1 MNRYRQDHGIFRIGR
16 RLIRVAATALIV
28 LIPSSVQGAV
38 EEQANAAEAKAEAE
52 TKETAQAMESGA
64 EGSSSARGA
73 PSRSPAEGSSS
84 ARGAPSRSPAEGS
97 SARGDPSAEV
107 FLPTEEISEDY
118 AAPFPVDI

>member
-1 MNRYRQDHGIFRIGR
+1 MNRNRQDHGIFSIGR

-38 EEQANAAEAKAEAE
+38 GEQANAAEAEAEA
-52 TKETAQAMESGA
+52 KETAQAMESGA
-64 EGSSSARGA
+64 EGSIRARGA
-73 PSRSPAEGSSS
+73 PSRSPAEGSI
-84 ARGAPSRSPAEGS
+84 PAQ
-97 SARGDPSAEV
+97 GDPSAEV